1 MTSLNRRKLKKWFKL
16 AVIIYV
22 LLGLLLYFFQEKF
35 LFHPKSL
42 KADHKFAFDQPFE
55 EINIP
60 VSPEKNINIIRFTV
74 PDSTRRG
81 VVLYFHGNRQNV
93 ERYAPFARFFTR
105 NHYEVWMP
113 DYPGFGKT
121 TGARSEEAFNAD
133 ATEVYKMI
141 RARFAPERI
150 ILYGKSLGTGPATYL
165 ASRID
170 CARLILET
178 PYTSIPDLFGHYAF
192 IYPTGRMSKYAFPSI
207 DRMATV
213 QAPVT
218 IFHGTSDGVIPYK
231 QAVRLQRKA
240 GSKVQLIT
248 IKEGEHNN
256 LADFPLYQSSLDSLL
271 NH

>member
-1 MTSLNRRKLKKWFKL
+1 MPSFNRRKLKKWFKL
-16 AVIIYV
+16 ALIIYV

-35 LFHPKSL
+35 LFHATTL
-42 KADHKFAFDQPFE
+42 KADHKFSFDQPFE

-60 VSPEKNINIIRFTV
+60 VSPEKDINIIRFTV
-74 PDSTRRG
+74 PDSLRRG
-81 VVLYFHGNRQNV
+81 VVLYLHGNRRNV

-105 NHYEVWMP
+105 HRYEVWMP

-121 TGARSEEAFNAD
+121 TGPRSEETMNAD
-133 ATEVYKMI
+133 VTEVYKMI
-141 RARFAPERI
+141 RARFTPEQI
-150 ILYGKSLGTGPATYL
+150 IIYGKSLGTGPATYL

-170 CARLILET
+170 CSRLILET

-192 IYPTGRMSKYAFPSI
+192 LYPTSWMSKYQFPSI

-213 QAPVT
+213 KAPVS

-240 GSKVQLIT
+240 GAKAQLIT
-248 IKEGEHNN
+248 IEGGEHNN
-256 LADFPLYQSSLDSLL
+256 LADYPLYQSSLDSLL
-271 NH
+271 KH